1 MNTSEC
7 HDRTQSPI
15 CLEGTPEEVGG
26 AFGAA
31 NAADIRAEVE
41 GFLDGQDR
49 DAILAATIHHRSLV
63 ECYAP
68 HWLDEAAALAKA
80 AEVNA
85 DDYLACQGA
94 KYRGINR
101 PECFTYFSA
110 PAHNVDRVTLFHKNR
125 DNADRPQTAYV
136 KGLLVRGR
144 DAFRFA
150 ATGDT
155 TDMGTMMGVNEKGL
169 AADMGAPDPNPRFRG
184 MMNPDLMRL
193 ILEQATDLD
202 DAQAMVRRFHEEKA
216 YAGAGVAT
224 NWMFADRSGRAA
236 RIVQF
241 HESLEETQ
249 DEDGLLAMRDDDRG
263 NLVLGTLRKADGA
276 VTPQLMNQLSR
287 AEPIIAESN
296 ISAMTAVIP
305 SSDVDLFAYAE
316 FAVCHAGRTVYV
328 PLYLGCSASPRSLVD
343 GTLYRLSIGQ
353 RKDLGATSV
362 DFEADLDADRQGFE
376 REARRAMELA
386 GREAARKV
394 LTDGCLG
401 TAERAR
407 RYLAQR
413 SGSAV

>member
-1 MNTSEC
+1 MNTGESD
-7 HDRTQSPI
+7 DREGSLV
-15 CLEGTPEEVGG
+15 CLEGSPAEAGQR
-26 AFGAA
+26 FGAV
-31 NAADIRAEVE
+31 NAADIKGEVE
-41 GFLDGQDR
+41 GFFRGQDR
-49 DAILAATIHHRSLV
+49 DAILVATEHYRSLV
-63 ECYAP
+63 EHYAP
-68 HWLDEAAALAKA
+68 HWLEEAAALAKA
-80 AEVNA
+80 ADVNA